1 MTEEDED
8 ELEYILLHDLEE
20 TSPNTL
26 DEFNKVLDDQ
36 FSVFKE
42 GDEYNFI
49 KDIRDAFK
57 NDLQK
62 PLIQKIFD
70 TIPEHVFWDIKI
82 PRHKEEKL
90 HKNPYNPSR

>member
-1 MTEEDED
+1 MREEWEKIKGFNAEALEMTEEDED

-57 NDLQK
+57 NDL
-62 PLIQKIFD
+62 
-70 TIPEHVFWDIKI
+70 
-82 PRHKEEKL
+82 
-90 HKNPYNPSR
+90 

>member
-8 ELEYILLHDLEE
+8 ELEYILLRDLEQ

-57 NDLQK
+57 NDLEK
-62 PLIQKIFD
+62 PL
-70 TIPEHVFWDIKI
+70 
-82 PRHKEEKL
+82 
-90 HKNPYNPSR
+90 S

>member
-1 MTEEDED
+1 LREEWEKIKGFNAEALEMTEEDED

-57 NDLQK
+57 NDL
-62 PLIQKIFD
+62 
-70 TIPEHVFWDIKI
+70 
-82 PRHKEEKL
+82 
-90 HKNPYNPSR
+90 